1 VFLAEYGS
9 VTDEQLLRAR
19 VLALSLSAAL
29 ANYGHR
35 KGFPSIEREAFS
47 GLARTAAE

>member
-1 VFLAEYGS
+1 VFLAEYGP

-29 ANYGHR
+29 AHYAHDE
-35 KGFPSIEREAFS
+35 GFQAVEREAFS
-47 GLARTAAE
+47 GLARAAAG